1 MIKIFTIDP
10 AVFDSLDSFSELI
23 EYFGIDKFRMIW
35 SFPSSWI
42 MLIKEV
48 IKTNFKNRERKRA
61 YNKLEKIYKSVIAI
75 PSDFVSNDTNISLE
89 NWLNKADELYQ
100 IKKYDGIISDKNP
113 NGRTYI
119 CKLDNLD
126 TCSVLNNDQSFKVKR
141 TDIELAAAIAPLL
154 YFATEIHFVDKY
166 FHFLNSYHIR
176 PLKSF
181 IKEIF
186 SDLRINQISKITYH
200 TGDSAKSENLENI
213 LKSELDGIIP
223 ERVTLHIVRW
233 PDEKLHNRF
242 VLTNIGGVNFQQ
254 GLCDWDNGNNIEF
267 DDISPIPI
275 QACRLKNADGCNP
288 FMNYENYNEFTEILE
303 FE

>member
-10 AVFDSLDSFSELI
+10 VVFDSLDNISELI
-23 EYFGIDKFRMIW
+23 EYFGIEKLRMIW
-35 SFPSSWI
+35 SYPSSWV

-61 YNKLEKIYKSVIAI
+61 YNKLEKIYKSVIEI
-75 PSDFVSNDTNISLE
+75 PPNYICDDSNISLD

-100 IKKYDGIISDKNP
+100 IKKYEGIISDKNP
-113 NGRTYI
+113 NSQAYI
-119 CKLDNLD
+119 CKIDNLEY
-126 TCSVLNNDQSFKVKR
+126 CSTLNNDSSFKVKR
-141 TDIELAAAIAPLL
+141 VDEDLSKAVAPLL

-166 FHFLNSYHIR
+166 FHFLNPYHIR
-176 PLKSF
+176 PLRSF

-186 SDLRINQISKITYH
+186 SDLRLNQISKITYH
-200 TGDSAKSENLENI
+200 TGDSALSDNI
-213 LKSELDGIIP
+213 ERVLKSELDGLIP
-223 ERVTLHIVRW
+223 ENVALRIVRW

-242 VLTNIGGVNFQQ
+242 LLTNVGGINFQH
-254 GLCDWDNGNNIEF
+254 GLCDWDNGNSIEY
-267 DDISPIPI
+267 DDISPIPL

-288 FMNYENYNEFTEILE
+288 FMNYENYTEYTEIIE